1 MCGIAG
7 WLSWDEPVDPN
18 VVERITNALAHRGP
32 DASGVKNLGPVVLG
46 HRRLSIIDC
55 APTNDQPLSDVSGK
69 FWLAFNGEIY
79 NYLEIKRDL
88 QSLGAVF
95 KTQGDTEVVL
105 EAYKQWGVDC
115 LQRLTGMFS
124 LALWDADKERL
135 FLARDRM
142 GEKPLFYCTPSA
154 GSFVFASE
162 PQALRKHLPM
172 CREVDATALA
182 QYLSLNYTVGDRTLI
197 KGVSRLAPAHF
208 ILIEKNKQ
216 PRIECYW
223 DLSQHFKNKKTY
235 QSEEQA
241 CDQLQSLITEAVRG
255 TLVSDV
261 PLGAFLSGGVD
272 SSTIVAAM
280 ARLGNPS
287 QVKTFSIG
295 FKEETF
301 DEVKEARA
309 AAHHLGVDHYDRLLS
324 PDPELLLRSLIRAAD
339 EPVADTSFLP
349 TYCLAQFAREKV
361 TVALSGDGGD
371 ECFAGYE
378 TYAADLYHQHLSKLP
393 SWFWRS
399 IERVA
404 ANALP
409 VSFSK
414 VSFDYKAKQFL
425 AGLQLDASRAHCSW
439 RSIFSDEER
448 GRLMRA
454 DWQEMARNHDPFS
467 EFERHFEAVKDCHL
481 IDQAMYVDIKTW
493 LPDDILVKVDRATMA
508 HALESRAPFLNHH
521 LVEFA
526 ASLPIELKMKGLRKK
541 HILKQSQRR
550 ILPQWLLDRR
560 KKGFSAPVSHWFAG
574 PLKQLAREALNEPA
588 LKDWFNAAEVD
599 RLWQEHERKER
610 DNGYRL
616 FGLTCLAM
624 WLKESVTT
632 DSSPASKIPSL
643 ITSSAHSNRD
653 ATALP
658 L

>member
-7 WLSWDEPVDPN
+7 WLSWDEPVN
-18 VVERITNALAHRGP
+18 TTLVEKITNALAHRGP
-32 DASGVKNLGPVVLG
+32 DAAGVKNLGPVVLG
-46 HRRLSIIDC
+46 HRRLSIIDT
-55 APTNDQPLSDVSGK
+55 AHTNDQPLSDVSGK
-69 FWLAFNGEIY
+69 YWITFNGEIY

-95 KTQGDTEVVL
+95 KTLGDTEVVL
-105 EAYKQWGVDC
+105 EAYKQWGVDS
-115 LQRLTGMFS
+115 LKRLTGMFS
-124 LALWDADKERL
+124 FALWDANKELL
-135 FLARDRM
+135 FLARDRL
-142 GEKPLFYCTPSA
+142 GEKPLFYCTPSHD
-154 GSFVFASE
+154 SFVFASE

-172 CREVDATALA
+172 CREVDPTALA
-182 QYLSLNYTVGDRTLI
+182 QYLSLNYTVGDLTLI

-208 ILIEKNKQ
+208 MLIEKNKQ

-223 DLSQHFKNKKTY
+223 DLSYQFQNKKSY
-235 QSEEQA
+235 RSEEQA
-241 CDQLQSLITEAVRG
+241 CEELQSIITDAVKG

-280 ARLGNPS
+280 ARIGDPN

-295 FKEETF
+295 FREETF

-309 AAHHLGVDHYDRLLS
+309 AADYLGVDHYDRMLS

-339 EPVADTSFLP
+339 EPIADTSFLP

-378 TYAADLYHQHLSKLP
+378 TYTADLYHRHLSKLP
-393 SWFWRS
+393 SWFWS
-399 IERVA
+399 SVERA
-404 ANALP
+404 AATTLP

-414 VSFDYKAKQFL
+414 VSFDYKVKQFL
-425 AGLQLDASRAHCSW
+425 AGLQLPAARAHCSW
-439 RSIFSDEER
+439 RNIFNDDER
-448 GRLMRA
+448 VRLMRA
-454 DWQEMARNHDPFS
+454 DWQERARNHDPFT
-467 EFERHFEAVKDCHL
+467 EFERHFQSVKECHF

-526 ASLPIELKMKGLRKK
+526 ASLPIDLKMKGLRKK
-541 HILKQSQRR
+541 HLLKESQRNT
-550 ILPQWLLDRR
+550 LPKWLLDRR

-588 LKDWFNAAEVD
+588 FKDWFNPAEVD
-599 RLWQEHERKER
+599 RLWLEHERKER

-616 FGLTCLAM
+616 FGLTCLAL
-624 WLKESVTT
+624 WLTESATT
-632 DSSPASKIPSL
+632 DRSPDSKTSSL
-643 ITSSAHSNRD
+643 ITASSTAGRD
-653 ATALP
+653 TTALP

>member
-261 PLGAFLSGGVD
+261 PLGAFLSGGAD

-309 AAHHLGVDHYDRLLS
+309 AAHHLGVDHYD
-324 PDPELLLRSLIRAAD
+324 
-339 EPVADTSFLP
+339 
-349 TYCLAQFAREKV
+349 
-361 TVALSGDGGD
+361 
-371 ECFAGYE
+371 
-378 TYAADLYHQHLSKLP
+378 
-393 SWFWRS
+393 
-399 IERVA
+399 
-404 ANALP
+404 
-409 VSFSK
+409 
-414 VSFDYKAKQFL
+414 
-425 AGLQLDASRAHCSW
+425 
-439 RSIFSDEER
+439 
-448 GRLMRA
+448 
-454 DWQEMARNHDPFS
+454 
-467 EFERHFEAVKDCHL
+467 
-481 IDQAMYVDIKTW
+481 
-493 LPDDILVKVDRATMA
+493 
-508 HALESRAPFLNHH
+508 
-521 LVEFA
+521 
-526 ASLPIELKMKGLRKK
+526 
-541 HILKQSQRR
+541 
-550 ILPQWLLDRR
+550 
-560 KKGFSAPVSHWFAG
+560 
-574 PLKQLAREALNEPA
+574 
-588 LKDWFNAAEVD
+588 
-599 RLWQEHERKER
+599 
-610 DNGYRL
+610 
-616 FGLTCLAM
+616 
-624 WLKESVTT
+624 
-632 DSSPASKIPSL
+632 
-643 ITSSAHSNRD
+643 
-653 ATALP
+653 
-658 L
+658 